1 MPDLSE
7 LKKTLR
13 PGHQAAQT
21 SKPKSP
27 DTRLSIPMDQD
38 LLDFI
43 TEQAEANL
51 RTPAR
56 QAQFMLAATVSTMAK
71 ADFKEKIRRK
81 SNGPT

>member
-1 MPDLSE
+1 
-7 LKKTLR
+7 
-13 PGHQAAQT
+13 
-21 SKPKSP
+21 
-27 DTRLSIPMDQD
+27 MDQD

-43 TEQAEANL
+43 TKQAEANL